1 MPDFRRELSEAAQT
15 GDTARLRALLDGSP
29 ALASMPDDDGYT
41 PLHYAAYFGH
51 LDAARYLVSLGADV
65 HAVSL
70 DPLRNTPLHAAA
82 GSGHRELVR
91 LLLEAGAD
99 LEARQTGDWT
109 PLHAAA
115 ERGHAAVVALLLER
129 GADRTAESV
138 SGKTPLAL
146 AREKGHRAVVALL
159 DADR

>member
-1 MPDFRRELSEAAQT
+1 
-15 GDTARLRALLDGSP
+15 
-29 ALASMPDDDGYT
+29 
-41 PLHYAAYFGH
+41 
-51 LDAARYLVSLGADV
+51 
-65 HAVSL
+65 
-70 DPLRNTPLHAAA
+70 
-82 GSGHRELVR
+82 LVR

-115 ERGHAAVVALLLER
+115 ERGHSAVVELLLEQ

-146 AREKGHRAVVALL
+146 AQEKGHQAVVALL
-159 DADR
+159 DPDR